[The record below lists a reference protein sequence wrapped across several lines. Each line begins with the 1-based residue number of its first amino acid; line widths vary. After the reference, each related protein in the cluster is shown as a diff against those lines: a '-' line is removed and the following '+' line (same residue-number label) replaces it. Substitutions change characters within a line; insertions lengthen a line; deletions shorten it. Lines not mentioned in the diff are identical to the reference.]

1 MQSVQHFG
9 LKNHFLMAMP
19 HMEDPNFAG
28 SLSYLCDHDE
38 NGTMGVIVNRPL
50 ELTLDAL
57 FEQLE
62 LGGDESPHRDAPVY
76 YGGPTH
82 KDRGFILHRGE
93 SDAWDSSIQVADD
106 IALTTSMDILQALA
120 DGKGPEQFL
129 ICLGC
134 AGWESGQLESELK
147 ENAWLTVEGRADILF
162 TVPPEQRLGAA
173 AGILGIDLNLMTR
186 EAGHS

>member
-1 MQSVQHFG
+1 MQSLENFG
-9 LKNHFLMAMP
+9 LKNHFLLAMP
-19 HMEDPNFAG
+19 HLEDPNFAG

-62 LGGDESPHRDAPVY
+62 LDGDESPHRQAPVY
-76 YGGPTH
+76 YGGPVH
-82 KDRGFILHRGE
+82 KDRGFILHRGD
-93 SDAWDSSIQVADD
+93 SAPWDSSIQVAED

-120 DGKGPEQFL
+120 AGTGPEQFL
-129 ICLGC
+129 VCLGC
-134 AGWESGQLESELK
+134 AGWESGQLEQELLD
-147 ENAWLTVEGRADILF
+147 NAWLTVDGRTDVLF
-162 TVPPEQRLGAA
+162 DVPAEQRLGAA
-173 AGILGIDLNLMTR
+173 AGILGVDLNLMTR

>member
-1 MQSVQHFG
+1 MQS

-19 HMEDPNFAG
+19 HLEDPNFAG
-28 SLSYLCDHDE
+28 SLSYLCDHDD

-62 LGGDESPHRDAPVY
+62 LGGEASPYRNAPVY
-76 YGGPTH
+76 YGGPVH
-82 KDRGFILHRGE
+82 KDRGFILHRGT
-93 SDAWDSSIQVADD
+93 SDVWDSSIQVAEG
-106 IALTTSMDILQALA
+106 IALTTSMDMLQALA
-120 DGKGPEQFL
+120 AGEGPEQFL
-129 ICLGC
+129 VCLGC
-134 AGWESGQLESELK
+134 AGWESGQLETELMD
-147 ENAWLTVEGRADILF
+147 NAWLTVEGRADILF
-162 TVPPEQRLGAA
+162 EVPPEQRLSAA